1 MEWTKII
8 ETLIVSGG
16 FVTLFLIT
24 EKKAA
29 AALDNI
35 TRINTILQAQYE
47 DALNRNKEKDRK
59 IEELYSQI
67 GQLHSDLD
75 SANTRTAKLE
85 MKRCDRINCSKRI
98 PPMVD
103 KWHVD
108 DEPEIIDVIRE
119 GEQ

>member
-29 AALDNI
+29 AALENI

-47 DALNRNKEKDRK
+47 DALARNKEKEKK
-59 IEELYSQI
+59 IDDLYAQI
-67 GQLHSDLD
+67 GTLHGEKDE
-75 SANTRTAKLE
+75 ANTKAAKAE
-85 MKRCDRINCSKRI
+85 MKRCDRINCGKRL

-108 DEPEIIDVIRE
+108 DEPEVLGVIGE

>member
-16 FVTLFLIT
+16 FITLFLIT

-29 AALDNI
+29 AALDNV

-67 GQLHSDLD
+67 GQLHTDLD
-75 SANTRTAKLE
+75 GANTRAAKLE
-85 MKRCDRINCSKRI
+85 MKRCDRINCGKRI

-108 DEPEIIDVIRE
+108 DEPEVIGVIGE